1 MIGGL
6 ATPAARE
13 RCRAT
18 LERLLA
24 EEWTALQSLETLLG
38 TERDVLTRNESP
50 EELEGVCARRQDAM
64 GALLRIQ
71 DERGGVLRMLGCEAD
86 AAGLERVVRECD
98 PQRTLPPR
106 WERCAE
112 LARRCREL
120 NDFNGALVATR
131 MRRVEGLLEVLT
143 GRKPQVPTYG
153 RQGHQAWMSAGR
165 LLATEA

>member
-1 MIGGL
+1 MTDGL
-6 ATPAARE
+6 GTPAARE

-18 LERLLA
+18 LERLLV
-24 EEWTALQSLETLLG
+24 EECAALQALEALLG

-50 EELEGVCARRQDAM
+50 EELEAVCARRQEAM
-64 GALLRIQ
+64 GGLLRIQ
-71 DERGGVLRMLGCEAD
+71 DERRGVLRMLGCDPD
-86 AAGLERVVRECD
+86 AAGLERAVRDCD
-98 PQRTLPPR
+98 PGRTLPAR

-120 NDFNGALVATR
+120 NDFNGAIVATR

-153 RQGHQAWMSAGR
+153 RQGQQAWVGAGR